1 MTQRWLAVT
10 LLMAGA
16 TSLVAVMPAAVADFS
31 PPFSVA
37 DLPDIGEPADQSM
50 SPADERRIGAEVMG
64 QLYRYQIIDEDP
76 ELQDYLVKIGQRLLA
91 ASNAPE
97 TDIRIFTVADG
108 RINAFALPGG
118 YIGMNRGLLMAAE
131 TESEMAGVLAHEI
144 AHVTQRHIART
155 QEGTGV
161 ASLATWAA
169 VLLAIIAGG
178 GDSDVVLG
186 ALSAGGALNAQRQ
199 INYTRSHELEA
210 DRLGI
215 QTMSAAG
222 FNPDGVVNFFS
233 TLEQQ
238 TRLYGA
244 GVPEILRTHPLNTR
258 RIAEARSSA
267 AKMPG
272 VENEDNAE
280 FELMRARARVLSQS
294 RPSEALEYYGQLVR
308 KGDASL
314 ASHYGLSLALVRVGQ
329 PEEALAALAPLIES
343 QPRNLN
349 VLLAQAEAQRAA
361 RQIKAAF
368 ATYERAVTLYPRS
381 GAATLEYASWL
392 IDQGEPVEARRL
404 LLRHDQALELHVQG
418 LRLLADAA
426 TLTGDKAEAAYQM
439 GNYHFARGDAGTA
452 LSHLD
457 AGLRIDDLNERE
469 QARLTA
475 RRNEVRESLP
485 RNWTPEYERTRRV
498 GAAHHRTQP

>member
-16 TSLVAVMPAAVADFS
+16 AGMVAVTPGAVADFS

-76 ELQDYLVKIGQRLLA
+76 ELQDYLVKVGQRLLA

-97 TDIRIFTVADG
+97 TKIRIFTVADD

-222 FNPDGVVNFFS
+222 FNPNGVVNF
-233 TLEQQ
+233 
-238 TRLYGA
+238 
-244 GVPEILRTHPLNTR
+244 
-258 RIAEARSSA
+258 
-267 AKMPG
+267 
-272 VENEDNAE
+272 
-280 FELMRARARVLSQS
+280 S
-294 RPSEALEYYGQLVR
+294 RPWSSRPGCTALEFR
-308 KGDASL
+308 RFCAPTRSTRDASPRRGPAPPKCRWL
-314 ASHYGLSLALVRVGQ
+314 KTKTTPNLS
-329 PEEALAALAPLIES
+329 
-343 QPRNLN
+343 
-349 VLLAQAEAQRAA
+349 
-361 RQIKAAF
+361 
-368 ATYERAVTLYPRS
+368 
-381 GAATLEYASWL
+381 
-392 IDQGEPVEARRL
+392 
-404 LLRHDQALELHVQG
+404 
-418 LRLLADAA
+418 
-426 TLTGDKAEAAYQM
+426 
-439 GNYHFARGDAGTA
+439 
-452 LSHLD
+452 
-457 AGLRIDDLNERE
+457 
-469 QARLTA
+469 
-475 RRNEVRESLP
+475 
-485 RNWTPEYERTRRV
+485 
-498 GAAHHRTQP
+498 